1 MKKWMLVAI
10 LLLLL
15 PVTAGAIE
23 VNLVGVVQTGQIRTN
38 VNYYAIGGNNPYFEN
53 QYISTAVLKG
63 TAGIASQGLL
73 SGAFATKEQLEVQ
86 SGYGWFETR
95 AGAST
100 LLNVTNEDTEIV
112 SGTLSQPAIG
122 FKGTLISGTVLT
134 GFDSTGF
141 KGTAEA
147 NMTGTLTAGGMKV
160 VTVGTSETLPSTSEY
175 YKGLWSFGPGP
186 IQVKVEIIFPK

>member
-1 MKKWMLVAI
+1 
-10 LLLLL
+10 
-15 PVTAGAIE
+15 
-23 VNLVGVVQTGQIRTN
+23 VVQNGQIRSN
-38 VNYYAIGGNNPYFEN
+38 VNYYAIGGSNPFYEN

-63 TAGIASQGLL
+63 TAGIAQQGLF
-73 SGAFATKEQLEVQ
+73 SGAFTTKEQLEVQ
-86 SGYGWFETR
+86 SGSGRFETR

-100 LLNVTNEDTEIV
+100 LVNVKNEDTGIV

-122 FKGTLISGTVLT
+122 FNGTLISGTVLT

-147 NMTGTLTAGGMKV
+147 NMTGSLTAGGLKV
-160 VTVGTSETLPSTSEY
+160 VTVGSSETPPSTSEY